1 MYYIVV
7 TITTCTLYFISQ
19 SFYPVFLL
27 HVVFIFV
34 LSLRGLYYDQFV
46 FDNLC
51 YITLFLISTAPA
63 KFSNFKTFRF
73 NVYSDFNGLSSFNL
87 NFIWEIKILA
97 FMTVLTKICACNK
110 YQ

>member
-51 YITLFLISTAPA
+51 YITLIQLHLLNLAFLKHSD
-63 KFSNFKTFRF
+63 F
-73 NVYSDFNGLSSFNL
+73 VYSDFNGLSSFNL

-97 FMTVLTKICACNK
+97 FMTVLTKICTCNK